1 MRPVIGDIWN
11 RTQAIKGLSRANGG
25 TGSTSKS
32 EPLHFIRSD
41 RPQ

>member
-1 MRPVIGDIWN
+1 MRPVIGDIWH
-11 RTQAIKGLSRANGG
+11 RTHAIKGLRRANGA

-32 EPLHFIRSD
+32 EPLQYVRSD